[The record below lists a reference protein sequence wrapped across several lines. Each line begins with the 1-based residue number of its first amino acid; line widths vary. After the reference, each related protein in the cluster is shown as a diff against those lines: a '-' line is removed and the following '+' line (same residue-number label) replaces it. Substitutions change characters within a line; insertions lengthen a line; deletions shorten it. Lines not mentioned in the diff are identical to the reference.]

1 MGLLLLIENQ
11 LWVIEL
17 SFLDIKVPLCRNDLF
32 VDILD
37 FVNEIVTLIPHF
49 LMLLVFLVLGKFV
62 LLDSSI

>member
-37 FVNEIVTLIPHF
+37 FVNKVVALIPHF

-62 LLDSSI
+62 LLDSSV